1 MKMQQYVTFAE
12 KHSQSSLLKIKIIEK
27 LGTIAILQVNTEV
40 QLIVYV
46 TYKIIL
52 IIKETNSEPS
62 EISETKISTKIVNGW
77 KPLAIFAKSS
87 ISEVYQI
94 SRCTP
99 ELSKTEFWFLQFQ
112 RNRLLLNV

>member
-1 MKMQQYVTFAE
+1 MKNLFSSLKEHAANITNFERKKILPLAKKELKLHEDAAVCVTFAE

-27 LGTIAILQVNTEV
+27 LGTIAILQVDTEV

-62 EISETKISTKIVNGW
+62 EISETKISTKIVNG
-77 KPLAIFAKSS
+77 
-87 ISEVYQI
+87 
-94 SRCTP
+94 
-99 ELSKTEFWFLQFQ
+99 
-112 RNRLLLNV
+112 